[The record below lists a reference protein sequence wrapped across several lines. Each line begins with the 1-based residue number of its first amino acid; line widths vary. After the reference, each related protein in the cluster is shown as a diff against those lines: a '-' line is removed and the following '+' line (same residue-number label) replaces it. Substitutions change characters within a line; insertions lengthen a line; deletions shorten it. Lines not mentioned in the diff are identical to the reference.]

1 MFSYQPVDDHDDLLK
16 IVDGILLEAGLDRSE
31 TGGTVTFAGLDPIR
45 PTHIK
50 VGAAAAAVTTANA
63 IASAIIWKRR
73 TGESQDIHVDLRK
86 AYVSQ
91 SAWQD
96 TLAACTLVNGTP
108 QMMGGNVGELGSH
121 ILPTRDG
128 RFVILT
134 SLYSSNTA
142 SIMELLDSGTSPR
155 QLERATL
162 KWDAQDLEN
171 AAQDAGVPLAI
182 CRTRA
187 EYETTE
193 QYQHH
198 AGTPLIHIEKIG
210 DSAPEPLPAGDRPLS
225 GLRALGMVHV
235 VAGPTVLRQLSAQGA
250 DALNLNTLNWV
261 EEPTLYW
268 QCQAGMRQAYMDAR
282 VDGNRKAI
290 YELVRDADVFVE
302 NLRPGLAAKQGYS
315 AGELAKFRP
324 GIIYVTIKLN
334 TATGPWANWMGY
346 DFTAAGFAGMFCDI
360 GSKDQ
365 PELPHGVNVVCD
377 FLTGYLATLG
387 VQAALLRR
395 AAEGGSYKVT
405 VTLAQT
411 IMFEQALG
419 LVDSGQLLELA
430 NLGPEHQPITP
441 NLQTGPTA
449 FGEFTR
455 LGSQIEMSRTPE
467 YWADPIISPVGSS
480 KPEWLPRTT
489 RVAPAATNG
498 RVSVAPGHQQ

>member
-1 MFSYQPVDDHDDLLK
+1 MFPYQPVNSHDDLLK
-16 IVDGILLEAGLDRSE
+16 VVDGLLLEAGMDRKE
-31 TGGTVTFAGLDPIR
+31 LGGELTFAGADPIR

-50 VGAAAAAVTTANA
+50 VGSAAAAVTAANA

-73 TGESQDIHVDLRK
+73 TGESQDVHVDLRK
-86 AYVSQ
+86 AYVTQ

-96 TLAACTLVNGTP
+96 TLATCTLVNGTP

-142 SIMELLDSGTSPR
+142 AIMQLLDSGTTPR

-182 CRTRA
+182 CRTRE
-187 EYETTE
+187 EYEATE

-198 AGTPLIHIEKIG
+198 AASPLIAIEKIG
-210 DSAPEPLPAGDRPLS
+210 DSAPEPLPSGPRPLS
-225 GLRALGMVHV
+225 GLRAMGMVHV
-235 VAGPTVLRQLSAQGA
+235 VAGPTILRQLAAQGA

-268 QCQAGMRQAYMDAR
+268 QCQAGMRQTYMDAR
-282 VDGNRKAI
+282 RDANRKPI
-290 YELVRDADVFVE
+290 YELVKGSDVFVE
-302 NLRPGLAAKQGYS
+302 NLRPGLAASQGYS
-315 AGELAKFRP
+315 AGALAEHRP
-324 GIIYVTIKLN
+324 GIIYVTVKLN
-334 TATGPWANWMGY
+334 TPKGPWANWMGY
-346 DFTAAGFAGMFCDI
+346 DFTAAGLAGMFCDI

-377 FLTGYLATLG
+377 FLTGYLGTIG
-387 VQAALLRR
+387 TQAALLRR
-395 AAEGGSYKVT
+395 AVEGGSYKVT
-405 VTLAQT
+405 VTLSQT

-419 LVDSGQLLELA
+419 LVSGEQLLELDT
-430 NLGPEHQPITP
+430 LGPEHQPLKP

-455 LGSQIEMSRTPE
+455 LGSQVEMSATPE
-467 YWADPIISPVGSS
+467 YWADPIIHPIGSS
-480 KPEWLPRTT
+480 KPEWLPRESGS
-489 RVAPAATNG
+489 VNG
-498 RVSVAPGHQQ
+498 RAKQRVPAVAGS